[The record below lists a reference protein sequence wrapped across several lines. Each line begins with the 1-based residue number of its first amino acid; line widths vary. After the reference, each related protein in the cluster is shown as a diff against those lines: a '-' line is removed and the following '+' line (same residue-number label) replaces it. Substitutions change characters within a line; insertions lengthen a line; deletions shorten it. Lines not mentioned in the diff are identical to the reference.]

1 MNELEK
7 LLAQATPRPWH
18 YRPERFDDWGTIRAT
33 PLPGEEVGGFVAF
46 ARGGNNHL
54 GEEVYMAHRANKTD
68 PYYANAA
75 LIVAAVNALPELL
88 AKVKRLEA
96 QCKALSYVHEGAVT
110 QAREYLQEQ
119 LGVTIDPIDMSDA
132 IGAYLEVVTRAAL
145 NQETKP

>member
-1 MNELEK
+1 MTDTDAPISVNLS
-7 LLAQATPRPWH
+7 
-18 YRPERFDDWGTIRAT
+18 GTRTGDEA
-33 PLPGEEVGGFVAF
+33 EWAF
-46 ARGGNNHL
+46 
-54 GEEVYMAHRANKTD
+54 
-68 PYYANAA
+68 NAA
-75 LIVAAVNALPELL
+75 QSWLRRDEPQVGQRYTYREGGWIVSLQRKPLTIIARTYAAVNALPELL